1 MIIIRAPPAQ
11 PQNNV
16 DVPLFIPNDSNAPTK
31 PNVIIAT
38 RTNPNIS
45 SIFTIIFLLSPCKIK
60 KIYGF
65 VNPTFCGQVSYS
77 NLSFYDGN
85 YSNFTFRSCYRRISI
100 HSSIILWRNCRN
112 SNYCSLQFLQR
123 KKRTT
128 KSKC

>member
-1 MIIIRAPPAQ
+1 MSIIRVAPAH
-11 PQNNV
+11 PQNNS
-16 DVPLFIPNDSNAPTK
+16 DVPGLMVGWNTPTK

-38 RTNPNIS
+38 RTNPSIS
-45 SIFTIIFLLSPCKIK
+45 SIFVIIFLLPLCKIK

-65 VNPTFCGQVSYS
+65 VNLTFCGQVSYS

-100 HSSIILWRNCRN
+100 HSTILLCRNCRN
-112 SNYCSLQFLQR
+112 INHCSLQFLQR

-128 KSKC
+128 KS